1 MNGLMGTLK
10 GRFAGIPVWMIVA
23 ALVGV
28 GYWWVKKR
36 GSGTQQA
43 QDSTSADSA
52 NAAGVFDTGPLAQPM
67 PTQDVFYINV
77 PGQPNPGV
85 TTGPGAGGAPG
96 GSTQPPGGGSAPG
109 GHPGTP
115 NPPPKTTSI
124 SYTVQRGDTLSAI
137 ASKYKVK
144 GGWKGLYQADKSII
158 DATARAHGYTGDK
171 PQDFIYPGER
181 LAIPA

>member
-1 MNGLMGTLK
+1 MNTLR
-10 GRFAGIPVWMIVA
+10 GRIAGIPVWLLVA
-23 ALVGV
+23 VLVGI
-28 GYWWVKKR
+28 GYWWVKGR
-36 GSGTQQA
+36 STATA
-43 QDSTSADSA
+43 QDSTDSGSAT
-52 NAAGVFDTGPLAQPM
+52 AAGVFDTGPLAQPM

-77 PGQPNPGV
+77 PGQSPPGV

-137 ASKYKVK
+137 ASKYHVK
-144 GGWKGLYQADKSII
+144 GGWQGLYQADKSII
-158 DATARAHGYTGDK
+158 DATARQHGYTGDK
-171 PQDFIYPGER
+171 PYDFIYTGER